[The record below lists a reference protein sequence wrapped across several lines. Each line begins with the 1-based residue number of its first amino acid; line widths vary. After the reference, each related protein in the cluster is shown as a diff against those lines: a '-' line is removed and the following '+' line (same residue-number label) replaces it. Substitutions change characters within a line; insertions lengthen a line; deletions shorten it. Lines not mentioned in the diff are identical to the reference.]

1 MGLWL
6 EIEVMGVECELAK
19 KLPDD
24 WFICRH
30 RKRHIDN
37 KRYLLDFRNPEVRKY
52 CREVVDRLIEDY
64 GVGYFKVDY
73 NVTMGYG
80 SDLNSDSCS
89 DAIREHYLCLY
100 QWYKEIFEA
109 HPDLVIENCGSGGQR
124 MDYGML
130 KMLSLQS
137 TSDQTDYIYN
147 SYIGVNVASAVTPE
161 QAGMWVY
168 PYEDDREHVIY
179 NMVNGLLLRPYM
191 SGMVW
196 KMSEEN
202 LKLMAE
208 GIALYKQI
216 RDKIKDGVPIFP
228 LGFADLESK
237 QLAYGIKTEDKV
249 YLAVLAPKTEK
260 VEIPL
265 EFEKEIEKVAVI
277 YPGSVDCKFSYDSK
291 KLFVELPQEKCA
303 RLFGIDFK

>member
-1 MGLWL
+1 
-6 EIEVMGVECELAK
+6 
-19 KLPDD
+19 
-24 WFICRH
+24 
-30 RKRHIDN
+30 
-37 KRYLLDFRNPEVRKY
+37 
-52 CREVVDRLIEDY
+52 
-64 GVGYFKVDY
+64 
-73 NVTMGYG
+73 
-80 SDLNSDSCS
+80 
-89 DAIREHYLCLY
+89 
-100 QWYKEIFEA
+100 
-109 HPDLVIENCGSGGQR
+109 
-124 MDYGML
+124 ML
-130 KMLSLQS
+130 KLLSLQS

-179 NMVNGLLLRPYM
+179 NMVNGLLLRPYI

-216 RDKIKDGVPIFP
+216 RDGIKDGVPIFP

-237 QLAYGIKTEDKV
+237 HLVYGIKTEDRV

-265 EFEKEIEKVAVI
+265 EFEKKIEKVTVI
-277 YPGSVDCKFSYDSK
+277 YPGNVDCKFSYNNE
-291 KLFVELPQEKCA
+291 KLSVELPQEKCA
-303 RLFGIDFK
+303 RLFEIDFKK